1 MLSIFLN
8 YIYFIYMCVCVCL
21 CVSMYMC
28 VCMHM
33 NAGNLKHHESCIE
46 IREQFLDVLDIS
58 FLLPSCVI

>member
-1 MLSIFLN
+1 
-8 YIYFIYMCVCVCL
+8 MCVCVCL